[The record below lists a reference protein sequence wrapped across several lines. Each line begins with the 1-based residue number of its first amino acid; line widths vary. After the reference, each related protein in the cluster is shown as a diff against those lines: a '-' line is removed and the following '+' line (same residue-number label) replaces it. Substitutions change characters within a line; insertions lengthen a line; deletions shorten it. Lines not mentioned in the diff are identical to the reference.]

1 MSLCF
6 GYRGCGSR
14 VRGDMPDDCG
24 LYTLTLG
31 KVVEN
36 GGFWQKSAFAGPAGR
51 LAIASVEP
59 GYELSEA
66 VARQRKGVGVGPSW
80 E

>member
-1 MSLCF
+1 ML
-6 GYRGCGSR
+6 
-14 VRGDMPDDCG
+14 DDCG
-24 LYTLTLG
+24 LYTLTQG
-31 KVVEN
+31 KVVLN
-36 GGFWQKSAFAGPAGR
+36 VGFWRKSASAGPAGR

-59 GYELSEA
+59 GYELGEA